1 MFFVR
6 CLIPVT
12 FSPVSLEEQL
22 ALVCK
27 RTVPDYAYGRQLCG
41 IKQVSLMAIVEGVT
55 RQNRAAW
62 DHANAG
68 LPAES
73 AITTGTVSGL
83 VSMRAPPPVTKYNIR
98 GEGGRGIAFETVFTP
113 GSVLVASPQ
122 ALPLVNSG
130 PQPPTSLSLSPRP
143 AWQSSL
149 HGARRSVAMSMC
161 LDKTQL

>member
-27 RTVPDYAYGRQLCG
+27 RTVPDYAYGRQLCE
-41 IKQVSLMAIVEGVT
+41 IKQVSLMAIVEG
-55 RQNRAAW
+55 AY
-62 DHANAG
+62 
-68 LPAES
+68 PAES
-73 AITTGTVSGL
+73 AIATGTVSGL

-113 GSVLVASPQ
+113 GSVLAASPQ
-122 ALPLVNSG
+122 VLPLVNSG
-130 PQPPTSLSLSPRP
+130 LQPPTSLSLSPRP
-143 AWQSSL
+143 AWQSSS
-149 HGARRSVAMSMC
+149 HGARRSEAMSMYS
-161 LDKTQL
+161 DKTQL